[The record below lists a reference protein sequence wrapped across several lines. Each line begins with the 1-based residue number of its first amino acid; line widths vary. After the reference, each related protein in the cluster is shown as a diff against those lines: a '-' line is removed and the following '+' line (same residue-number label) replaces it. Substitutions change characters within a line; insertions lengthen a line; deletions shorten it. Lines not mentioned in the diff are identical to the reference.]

1 MYKIKIKN
9 NQNIWEEYQ
18 LDIKNTN
25 NDEICFR
32 GNYFGS
38 SSRIGILGT
47 IYDEKGIYE
56 KIIKIL
62 YNHETI
68 CTINLYHDLLKNH
81 DPNNNQLSSLKNIH
95 KPLTPSIIINT
106 TSMEN
111 NFDVIIHLR
120 DLHRWKY
127 YPYEICQITLK
138 KKKIIKLSFFINS

>member
-9 NQNIWEEYQ
+9 NQNIWEDYQ
-18 LDIKNTN
+18 LYKENINK
-25 NDEICFR
+25 DEIYFR

-38 SSRIGILGT
+38 SSRIGTIGT

-62 YNHETI
+62 YNDDTI
-68 CTINLYHDLLKNH
+68 CTIHLDYDLLKNH

-95 KPLTPSIIINT
+95 KTLTPSIIINT
-106 TSMEN
+106 ISMEN

-138 KKKIIKLSFFINS
+138 KKKNI